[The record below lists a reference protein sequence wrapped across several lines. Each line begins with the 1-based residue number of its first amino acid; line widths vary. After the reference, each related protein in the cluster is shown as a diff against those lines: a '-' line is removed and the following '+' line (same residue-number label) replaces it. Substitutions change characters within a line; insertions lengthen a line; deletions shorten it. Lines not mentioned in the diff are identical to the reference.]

1 MRAQELWRFAP
12 RLHMRTKPERAM
24 AVPRELMPS
33 ELEEKMVAAFE
44 RARPERPQIPR
55 EGTGQAVDSW
65 TRANTAA
72 FLILER
78 EHRAIAVR
86 LSRPYWRR
94 RDRYSDLVLVTELIR
109 LECEHLAG
117 RVGPR
122 AGSPAPHNGS
132 PAGDDMPAD
141 WARPWGSG
149 PMVEIGTAL
158 IFYLDQRDRLASRLP
173 ARTLASAADDA
184 AKRRKPIL
192 SRFERATGERLERRF
207 ERATGE
213 WRLELENGRGAA
225 ADSGKRQAS
234 PPIAE
239 AAGDEKRAWPWASLG
254 TTRRVAAV
262 AAVFVAVGVGATF
275 AKTRGGESAKAVS
288 APSPVVAS
296 VPEPLAARG
305 ERSREPQPGRGRG
318 ARHGAAHRSRA
329 PQRGQG
335 NAGVREADQT
345 ALTPSEIPPPAPEP
359 AAEPVPAP
367 PPPPP
372 PDDGPAPEPQPDP
385 KPGPGPVSS
394 LPPPV
399 NGLPAPGDSGDGG
412 G

>member
-12 RLHMRTKPERAM
+12 RLHMRTEPERAM
-24 AVPRELMPS
+24 AVMPS

-44 RARPERPQIPR
+44 RARAERLAAQIPR
-55 EGTGQAVDSW
+55 EVAGQAVDPW

-94 RDRYSDLVLVTELIR
+94 GDRYRDLILVTELIR
-109 LECEHLAG
+109 LEYEHLAG
-117 RVGPR
+117 RVGRR
-122 AGSPAPHNGS
+122 AGPPAPHNGS

-173 ARTLASAADDA
+173 ARTMARTAADA
-184 AKRRKPIL
+184 ARVRDRIL
-192 SRFERATGERLERRF
+192 SRFERAM
-207 ERATGE
+207 GE

-262 AAVFVAVGVGATF
+262 AAVFVAVGVGAAF
-275 AKTRGGESAKAVS
+275 AKTRGGESAKVVS
-288 APSPVVAS
+288 APSPAVAS

-359 AAEPVPAP
+359 AAEPAPAP
-367 PPPPP
+367 TPPPP
-372 PDDGPAPEPQPDP
+372 PDGGPGPEPQPDP
-385 KPGPGPVSS
+385 KPQPGPVSS

-399 NGLPAPGDSGDGG
+399 DGLPAPGDSGDGG

>member
-1 MRAQELWRFAP
+1 MRAQELRRFAP
-12 RLHMRTKPERAM
+12 RLHMRTEPERAM
-24 AVPRELMPS
+24 AVRREPMPS

-44 RARPERPQIPR
+44 RARAERLAAQIPR
-55 EGTGQAVDSW
+55 EGAGQAVDPW

-72 FLILER
+72 FLTLER

-94 RDRYSDLVLVTELIR
+94 GDRYRDLILVTELIR
-109 LECEHLAG
+109 LEYEHLAG
-117 RVGPR
+117 RVGPPAPHDGR
-122 AGSPAPHNGS
+122 VGPPAPHNGS
-132 PAGDDMPAD
+132 PAGDEGPAD

-173 ARTLASAADDA
+173 ARTLASSAADA
-184 AKRRKPIL
+184 ARGRDRIL
-192 SRFERATGERLERRF
+192 SRFERAM
-207 ERATGE
+207 GE
-213 WRLELENGRGAA
+213 WRPELENGRGAA
-225 ADSGKRQAS
+225 ADSGKRQAA

-239 AAGDEKRAWPWASLG
+239 AAGDEERARPWASLG
-254 TTRRVAAV
+254 TRRRVAAV

-275 AKTRGGESAKAVS
+275 AKTRGGESAKVVS
-288 APSPVVAS
+288 APSPGVAS

-305 ERSREPQPGRGRG
+305 AGSREPQSGRGDRG
-318 ARHGAAHRSRA
+318 AQHGAAHRSRT

-335 NAGVREADQT
+335 NAGAREADQA
-345 ALTPSEIPPPAPEP
+345 ALSASEIPPPAPKP
-359 AAEPVPAP
+359 AAEPAPAP
-367 PPPPP
+367 TPPPP

-385 KPGPGPVSS
+385 KPQPGPISS

-399 NGLPAPGDSGDGG
+399 NGLPAPGGSGDGG

>member
-12 RLHMRTKPERAM
+12 RLHIRTEPERAM
-24 AVPRELMPS
+24 AVPGELMPS
-33 ELEEKMVAAFE
+33 ELQEKMVAAFE
-44 RARPERPQIPR
+44 RARAERLSAQIPR
-55 EGTGQAVDSW
+55 EGAGQAVDPW

-94 RDRYSDLVLVTELIR
+94 GDRYRDLILVTELIR
-109 LECEHLAG
+109 LEYEHLAG
-117 RVGPR
+117 RVGRR
-122 AGSPAPHNGS
+122 AGPPAPHNGS

-173 ARTLASAADDA
+173 ARTLASTAADA
-184 AKRRKPIL
+184 ARGRDRIV
-192 SRFERATGERLERRF
+192 SRFERAM
-207 ERATGE
+207 GE
-213 WRLELENGRGAA
+213 WRLELEDGRGAA
-225 ADSGKRQAS
+225 ADSGKLQAA

-239 AAGDEKRAWPWASLG
+239 AAGDEKRAWPWASLV
-254 TTRRVAAV
+254 TTRRVAAVAAV
-262 AAVFVAVGVGATF
+262 AAVFVAVGVGAII
-275 AKTRGGESAKAVS
+275 AETRGGESAKVAS
-288 APSPVVAS
+288 APSPVVAR
-296 VPEPLAARG
+296 VPDPLAALG
-305 ERSREPQPGRGRG
+305 ERSRKPQPARGPG
-318 ARHGAAHRSRA
+318 ARHGAAHKSRA
-329 PQRGQG
+329 HQRAQG
-335 NAGVREADQT
+335 NAGAQEADQT
-345 ALTPSEIPPPAPEP
+345 ALTPSEIPPPAPKP

-367 PPPPP
+367 TPPPP
-372 PDDGPAPEPQPDP
+372 PDNGPAPEPTPDP

-399 NGLPAPGDSGDGG
+399 GGLPAPGGSGG
-412 G
+412 GGG

>member
-12 RLHMRTKPERAM
+12 RLHMRTEPERAM
-24 AVPRELMPS
+24 AVPGELMPS

-44 RARPERPQIPR
+44 RANAERLAAQIPR
-55 EGTGQAVDSW
+55 EGAGQAVDPW

-94 RDRYSDLVLVTELIR
+94 RDRYRDLILVTELIR
-109 LECEHLAG
+109 LEYEHLAG
-117 RVGPR
+117 RVGPT
-122 AGSPAPHNGS
+122 AGPSAPHNGS

-173 ARTLASAADDA
+173 ARTLASSADDA
-184 AKRRKPIL
+184 ARGRDRIL
-192 SRFERATGERLERRF
+192 SRFERAM
-207 ERATGE
+207 GE
-213 WRLELENGRGAA
+213 WRLELEHGRGAA
-225 ADSGKRQAS
+225 ADSGKRQAA

-239 AAGDEKRAWPWASLG
+239 AAGDEGRAWPWASLG

-262 AAVFVAVGVGATF
+262 AAVFVAVGAGATF
-275 AKTRGGESAKAVS
+275 AKTRGGESAKVVS

-305 ERSREPQPGRGRG
+305 ERSREPQPGRGDRG

-335 NAGVREADQT
+335 NAGVGEADQT

-359 AAEPVPAP
+359 AAEPAPAP
-367 PPPPP
+367 TPPPP

-385 KPGPGPVSS
+385 KPQPGPVSS

-399 NGLPAPGDSGDGG
+399 DGLPAPGSGDGG

>member
-1 MRAQELWRFAP
+1 MRTQELWRFAP
-12 RLHMRTKPERAM
+12 RLHMRTEPQRAM
-24 AVPRELMPS
+24 AVPWELVPS

-44 RARPERPQIPR
+44 RARAERLAAQIPR
-55 EGTGQAVDSW
+55 EGAGHAVDPW

-72 FLILER
+72 FLMLER

-94 RDRYSDLVLVTELIR
+94 GDRYRDLILVTELIR
-109 LECEHLAG
+109 LEYEHLAG
-117 RVGPR
+117 RVGRR
-122 AGSPAPHNGS
+122 AGPPAPHNGS

-158 IFYLDQRDRLASRLP
+158 IFYLDQRDRLASRLS
-173 ARTLASAADDA
+173 ARTLARTAADA
-184 AKRRKPIL
+184 ARGRDRIL
-192 SRFERATGERLERRF
+192 SRFERAM
-207 ERATGE
+207 GE
-213 WRLELENGRGAA
+213 WRLELEHGRGTA
-225 ADSGKRQAS
+225 ADSGKRQAA

-275 AKTRGGESAKAVS
+275 GKTRGGESAKVVS

-296 VPEPLAARG
+296 APEPLAALR

-335 NAGVREADQT
+335 NAGVREDQI
-345 ALTPSEIPPPAPEP
+345 APTPSEIPPQAPEP

-367 PPPPP
+367 TPPPP
-372 PDDGPAPEPQPDP
+372 PDGGPAPQPQPDP

-399 NGLPAPGDSGDGG
+399 GVLPAPDGSGDGG

>member
-1 MRAQELWRFAP
+1 
-12 RLHMRTKPERAM
+12 M
-24 AVPRELMPS
+24 AAPRELMAS
-33 ELEEKMVAAFE
+33 ELQEKMVAAFE
-44 RARPERPQIPR
+44 SARAERLAAQIPR
-55 EGTGQAVDSW
+55 EGAGQAVDPW
-65 TRANTAA
+65 TRANMAA
-72 FLILER
+72 FLMLER
-78 EHRAIAVR
+78 EHRAVAVR

-94 RDRYSDLVLVTELIR
+94 GDRYRDLILVTELIR
-109 LECEHLAG
+109 LEYEHLAG
-117 RVGPR
+117 RVGRR
-122 AGSPAPHNGS
+122 AGGPAPHNGS

-158 IFYLDQRDRLASRLP
+158 IFYLDQRDRLARRLS
-173 ARTLASAADDA
+173 ARTLANAADDA

-213 WRLELENGRGAA
+213 WKLELSRGAA
-225 ADSGKRQAS
+225 PDSGKREAAAT
-234 PPIAE
+234 AE

-262 AAVFVAVGVGATF
+262 AAVLLAVGVGAIF
-275 AKTRGGESAKAVS
+275 AKTRGGESAQDVS

-296 VPEPLAARG
+296 VPEPRAALG
-305 ERSREPQPGRGRG
+305 ELSQRPQPDRGRG

-329 PQRGQG
+329 PQRDQG
-335 NAGVREADQT
+335 NAGVPKAGQT
-345 ALTPSEIPPPAPEP
+345 APTPSEIPPPASEP

-367 PPPPP
+367 TPPPPT
-372 PDDGPAPEPQPDP
+372 DSGPAPEPQPDP

-399 NGLPAPGDSGDGG
+399 DGLPAPGGSGDGG

>member
-12 RLHMRTKPERAM
+12 KLNMRTEPDRAM
-24 AVPRELMPS
+24 AAPRELMAS
-33 ELEEKMVAAFE
+33 ELQEKMVAAFE
-44 RARPERPQIPR
+44 SARAERLAAQIPR
-55 EGTGQAVDSW
+55 EGADQAVDPW

-94 RDRYSDLVLVTELIR
+94 GDRYRDLILVTELIR
-109 LECEHLAG
+109 LEYEHLAG
-117 RVGPR
+117 RVGRR
-122 AGSPAPHNGS
+122 AGRPAPHNGS

-158 IFYLDQRDRLASRLP
+158 IFYLDQRDRLARRLS
-173 ARTLASAADDA
+173 ARTLARTAADA
-184 AKRRKPIL
+184 ARGRDRIL
-192 SRFERATGERLERRF
+192 SRFESAM
-207 ERATGE
+207 GE
-213 WRLELENGRGAA
+213 WKLELEPGRGTA
-225 ADSGKRQAS
+225 ADSGNRQAAL
-234 PPIAE
+234 PVAE
-239 AAGDEKRAWPWASLG
+239 AAGGEKLAWPWASLG

-262 AAVFVAVGVGATF
+262 AAVLLAVGVGAIF
-275 AKTRGGESAKAVS
+275 AKTRGGESAKDVS

-296 VPEPLAARG
+296 VPKPRAALG
-305 ERSREPQPGRGRG
+305 EQSQRPQPGRGRG

-329 PQRGQG
+329 PQRDQG
-335 NAGVREADQT
+335 NAGVPEAGQT
-345 ALTPSEIPPPAPEP
+345 ARTASETPPPASEP
-359 AAEPVPAP
+359 AAEPVPASTP
-367 PPPPP
+367 PPPT
-372 PDDGPAPEPQPDP
+372 DSGPAPEPQPNP
-385 KPGPGPVSS
+385 KPQPGPVSS

-399 NGLPAPGDSGDGG
+399 DGLPAPGGSGG